1 MNIKEKIYE
10 VRGIKVMIDS
20 DLAFLLNYE
29 TFNLNKAVKRNINK
43 FEKQDY
49 FELSNDEYNQLI
61 FQNGISNTGRGGRK
75 NNPKVFSRNGI
86 KSLSTFLRKENTKKI
101 IDEILENFEEKKEL
115 IMLKENALI
124 SVSNGDSIQ
133 NMIYEIRGQLVMLDS
148 DLAKIYECANGTKT
162 INLAVKRHINKFP
175 ERFMFQL
182 TENEILS
189 ISRFQ
194 FETLNKNNQKQGLNF
209 KYLPYVFTEQGVAM
223 LATVLRTDVAD
234 EISVKIMDAF
244 VKMRCYISNSLI
256 EQKYINEMVLKDN
269 KRIDLLEE
277 TFDKLEVKKEH
288 LFFDGQIYD
297 AYSLL
302 IHILSVAKKEII
314 IIDNYAGIELF
325 DILKDIKCNIK
336 IITKNISEEL
346 IKKYNKQYNNVEVIK
361 NDMFHDRFILID
373 EKILYHSGA
382 SFKDLGKKCFA
393 INRIEDEEY
402 MKLLLNRVKC
412 DFIK

>member
-1 MNIKEKIYE
+1 MTSNLINHGGIRYLPYVFSRE
-10 VRGIKVMIDS
+10 GIKVLSVI
-20 DLAFLLNYE
+20 L
-29 TFNLNKAVKRNINK
+29 KRENS
-43 FEKQDY
+43 
-49 FELSNDEYNQLI
+49 L
-61 FQNGISNTGRGGRK
+61 
-75 NNPKVFSRNGI
+75 KV
-86 KSLSTFLRKENTKKI
+86 
-101 IDEILENFEEKKEL
+101 IDEILENFEEKNDL

-133 NMIYEIRGQLVMLDS
+133 NMIYEIRGQLVMLDC

-182 TENEILS
+182 IENEILS

-194 FETLNKNNQKQGLNF
+194 IETLNKSNQKQGLNF
-209 KYLPYVFTEQGVAM
+209 KYLPYIFTEQGVAM

-244 VKMRCYISNSLI
+244 VKMRRYISNSLI
-256 EQKYINEMVLKDN
+256 EQKYINEMVINDN

-277 TFDKLEVKKEH
+277 TFNKLEVKKEH

-325 DILKDIKCNIK
+325 DILKDVKCKIK
-336 IITKNISEEL
+336 IITKNTSEEL

-402 MKLLLNRVKC
+402 TKLLLNRVKC

>member
-10 VRGIKVMIDS
+10 ISGIKIMLDS
-20 DLAFLLNYE
+20 DLAFLLDYE

-61 FQNGISNTGRGGRK
+61 FQSGITNNGRGGRK
-75 NNPKVFSRNGI
+75 NNPKVFSKEGI
-86 KSLSTFLRKENTKKI
+86 KILSTILRKENIKEI
-101 IDEILENFEEKKEL
+101 INKILENFEDKNEL
-115 IMLKENALI
+115 IFSSKTSLNSLYM
-124 SVSNGDSIQ
+124 GDYIQ
-133 NMIYEIRGQLVMLDS
+133 NRIYEIRGQLVMFDS
-148 DLAKIYECANGTKT
+148 DLARIYECTNGTKT
-162 INLAVKRHINKFP
+162 INLAVKRHANKFP

-182 TENEILS
+182 TESEYYSL
-189 ISRFQ
+189 RFQ
-194 FETLNKNNQKQGLNF
+194 LETANTKTRS
-209 KYLPYVFTEQGVAM
+209 LPYVFTEQGVAM

-244 VKMRCYISNSLI
+244 VKMRRYISNSLI
-256 EQKYINEMVLKDN
+256 EQKYINEMVIKDN

-277 TFDKLEVKKEH
+277 TFNKLEVKKEH

-325 DILKDIKCNIK
+325 DILKDVKCNIK
-336 IITKNISEEL
+336 IITKNTSKEL

-373 EKILYHSGA
+373 EKILYHSGS

-402 MKLLLNRVKC
+402 TKLLLNRVKC